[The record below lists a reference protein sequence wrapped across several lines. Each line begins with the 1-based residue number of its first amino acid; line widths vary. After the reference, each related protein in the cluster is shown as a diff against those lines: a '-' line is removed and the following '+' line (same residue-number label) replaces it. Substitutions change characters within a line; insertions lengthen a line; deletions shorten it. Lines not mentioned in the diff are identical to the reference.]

1 MAQASHYIAS
11 RFKLKSKMQRMS
23 QSLRLESGALQF
35 GSSRATQVP
44 ARVRQ
49 EVASVTPAVAV
60 DPICLGARVSL
71 GHPIGCS
78 TPLSASSI
86 PPPNHFVMRPPDSAR
101 VEACD
106 PSTAAVDDKNVCTE

>member
-1 MAQASHYIAS
+1 MAQASHCIAS

-60 DPICLGARVSL
+60 DPICPGAR
-71 GHPIGCS
+71 
-78 TPLSASSI
+78 LSASSI